1 MKKQISPKIVSLI
14 FAILVI
20 CFAIAFYVV
29 AWEEPGSAPP
39 GDNVSAPIN
48 VSGTSQDKS
57 GALRI
62 GGVFRTDSET
72 VLAVL
77 GGNVGIG
84 TTSPSQ
90 KLDVS
95 GSIVASGTICDST
108 GCIGA
113 GGGSGGA
120 VYDSGWFAVSGNS
133 SYSRTHNLGTTAI
146 VFQIQFSVNS
156 DGSNAS
162 IITNFFDHSHGDWAK
177 TFGGQVTSITPTSYV
192 VKTAGGGNQN
202 YPGWIIGGGG
212 GNWTY
217 GNMTFYNSGYYR
229 VIGIAF

>member
-1 MKKQISPKIVSLI
+1 MKKQIDFRIVSLV
-14 FAILVI
+14 FSVLVI
-20 CFAIAFYVV
+20 CFAVAFYVV

-113 GGGSGGA
+113 GGG
-120 VYDSGWFAVSGNS
+120 
-133 SYSRTHNLGTTAI
+133 
-146 VFQIQFSVNS
+146 
-156 DGSNAS
+156 
-162 IITNFFDHSHGDWAK
+162 
-177 TFGGQVTSITPTSYV
+177 GGQVPRGTWCGFYANSAGQGTGNLFDCQGHNPLDSCPAGYTSMKV
-192 VKTAGGGNQN
+192 A
-202 YPGWIIGGGG
+202 
-212 GNWTY
+212 TY
-217 GNMTFYNSGYYR
+217 YISHDGRRNPVYSCLKD
-229 VIGIAF
+229 

>member
-1 MKKQISPKIVSLI
+1 MKKQISSKIVSLI

-84 TTSPSQ
+84 TTNPTA
-90 KLDVS
+90 KLHIGGTAGTDGIKFPDGTLQTTAAAADGGGFGAWVS
-95 GSIVASGTICDST
+95 KSNNTVYQAATDGFVMAYGYGDST
-108 GCIGA
+108 IYG
-113 GGGSGGA
+113 
-120 VYDSGWFAVSGNS
+120 YTDSS
-133 SYSRTHNLGTTAI
+133 SSPTTLRI
-146 VFQIQFSVNS
+146 K
-156 DGSNAS
+156 D
-162 IITNFFDHSHGDWAK
+162 
-177 TFGGQVTSITPTSYV
+177 GQVSAAGWGNYGITMPVRKNDYWKVTGASTV
-192 VKTAGGGNQN
+192 NWLPVGG
-202 YPGWIIGGGG
+202 
-212 GNWTY
+212 
-217 GNMTFYNSGYYR
+217 
-229 VIGIAF
+229 